1 MNPEYLS
8 DDEFCR
14 YADTDNPWIKSA
26 VERIE
31 NFIDEIAT
39 KDATINVA
47 YRNLEDIIDSATR
60 AQNEIDNEG

>member
-1 MNPEYLS
+1 MNPDYLS

-39 KDATINVA
+39 KDATINAA